1 MKSAVEVPDKVRE
14 NETSA
19 PKCDVILRPNP
30 SSLFLPHDRPGNL
43 EMSVGT
49 RINDVNRKARRLRR
63 GQTRKNQLASV
74 QFRLLFYRG
83 KGGGGTQRSL
93 PNCHLLGGRSWGNAD
108 QWLTWTLKVAHSWLL
123 TDKTICFQVTVYQFA
138 LAAEIAPRAG

>member
-74 QFRLLFYRG
+74 QFRPPFYRG
-83 KGGGGTQRSL
+83 KWGGGPSGHSL
-93 PNCHLLGGRSWGNAD
+93 TVICLGEGPGAM
-108 QWLTWTLKVAHSWLL
+108 LTS
-123 TDKTICFQVTVYQFA
+123 
-138 LAAEIAPRAG
+138 G